1 MHYLSTKL
9 YQGLLSNGVLIGRAL
24 PDFISQSWRKIGR
37 RPGTITVSRTR
48 NKNIQLL
55 AITLSGVSTG
65 LSAENI
71 TGRVLLVVTEVIA
84 ALLVWPLMVAI
95 FVLTHCNGNRLY
107 MTYILLWAWYIEP
120 ANLYC
125 SVVLCSYLY
134 EFSHNYNELLL
145 TL

>member
-1 MHYLSTKL
+1 MVSSL
-9 YQGLLSNGVLIGRAL
+9 VGRAL

-37 RPGTITVSRTR
+37 RPATITTSQTK

-55 AITLSGVSTG
+55 TITLSGVSTG
-65 LSAENI
+65 LSAEGIN
-71 TGRVLLVVTEVIA
+71 GRVLLIVTEVIA

-95 FVLTHCNGNRLY
+95 FALICCNGNSLY

-125 SVVLCSYLY
+125 IGVLRM
-134 EFSHNYNELLL
+134 
-145 TL
+145 